1 MPPRIEKH
9 KRPPQ
14 GIVAF
19 KNGDKP
25 TEEIWN
31 DRRARDIANFPNPSR
46 ILLVGGPNLGKS
58 TLIKN
63 LIIHQR
69 PRFDEVY
76 VVHLDAGV
84 TRDYEDLEPTAIM
97 AEVPPLAFWS
107 DLPDRDTAD
116 PRHRI
121 KRCVVVDDL
130 ELTHSHKERLK
141 NLGILFRYA
150 SSHKN
155 LTIYFAHQSFF
166 DLPTLIKKM
175 ANVFIIWRPRARNEL
190 ALIENRVGMP
200 AGALEHLFDTVAAEP
215 RDSICVDHTL
225 RTPAPI
231 RLNVF
236 QPLVN
241 DDECD

>member
-1 MPPRIEKH
+1 MPRIEKH
-9 KRPPQ
+9 KLPPQ
-14 GIVAF
+14 GIVPFRNA
-19 KNGDKP
+19 DKP
-25 TEEIWN
+25 VEEVWN
-31 DRRARDIANFPNPSR
+31 ERRGRDIANFPNPSR

-107 DLPDRDTAD
+107 DLPDRDD
-116 PRHRI
+116 DNGGRI
-121 KRCVVVDDL
+121 KRCVIVDDL
-130 ELTHSHKERLK
+130 ELTHAHKERLK

-155 LTIYFAHQSFF
+155 LSIY
-166 DLPTLIKKM
+166 
-175 ANVFIIWRPRARNEL
+175 
-190 ALIENRVGMP
+190 
-200 AGALEHLFDTVAAEP
+200 
-215 RDSICVDHTL
+215 
-225 RTPAPI
+225 
-231 RLNVF
+231 
-236 QPLVN
+236 
-241 DDECD
+241 